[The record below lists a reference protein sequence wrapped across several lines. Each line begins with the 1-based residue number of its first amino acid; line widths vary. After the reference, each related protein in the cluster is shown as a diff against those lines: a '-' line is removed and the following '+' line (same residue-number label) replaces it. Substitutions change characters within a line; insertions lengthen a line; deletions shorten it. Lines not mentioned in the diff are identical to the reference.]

1 MSEEIVCPP
10 RREFCTSHCENHKKC
25 EALRKKM
32 DQELFNEIMDEA
44 ERLNPKPKLTKCL
57 CDTCNY
63 DGEVC
68 ELENVEPHTSRL
80 VQECYDYETG
90 EEEERD
96 Y

>member
-10 RREFCTSHCENHKKC
+10 DRKVCNSHCENFKKC
-25 EALRKKM
+25 EEKRDKE
-32 DQELFNEIMDEA
+32 DQKLYNEIMDEA
-44 ERLNPKPKLTKCL
+44 ERLNPKPKLTKCP
-57 CDTCNY
+57 CITCIY

-80 VQECYDYETG
+80 VQECYDYDEG
-90 EEEERD
+90 DEENE